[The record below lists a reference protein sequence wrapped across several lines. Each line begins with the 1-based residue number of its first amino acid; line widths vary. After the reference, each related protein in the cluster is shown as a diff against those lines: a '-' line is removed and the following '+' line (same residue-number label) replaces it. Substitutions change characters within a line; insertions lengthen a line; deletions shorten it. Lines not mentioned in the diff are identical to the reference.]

1 MSAHLVSALVRHECA
16 LGIREPSCVPRASK
30 TFFILVA
37 HDPLRVV
44 GHMVAPELSPRGG
57 RVRSHEVRGSV
68 GVLPCREA
76 GSEAEGM
83 W

>member
-1 MSAHLVSALVRHECA
+1 
-16 LGIREPSCVPRASK
+16 
-30 TFFILVA
+30 VA